1 MRRLYL
7 ECNLRD
13 TQNIYSLT
21 GMPASAWFLQRQ
33 VPFLLMHCQINT
45 TLISSRSLITRVT
58 LFIRQDQCHGS
69 VPDYPLGPAIVNL
82 ACNLDKIRNRCCP
95 LIFGLTAITMP
106 CFCVCLW
113 AVLISELS
121 GIKKN
126 GCFICLQMKLHY
138 CLYCFVLALG
148 AWLKRY
154 ISIFFFFFRY
164 EAFIEKSKWISICF
178 KSNTKKMCFIDLPL
192 IVSTPFWP
200 LRSSQPKRTSPTSAQ
215 DWRFSASCW
224 QCCSPQLSWL
234 TSSRSSGASLRA
246 WPAAIPK
253 CCVLSTPFFLVSWVS
268 SQLSLVSCN
277 DLFLNSHWKPD
288 QLHTGKNTIY
298 LIPFWEIV
306 MPHCDKIINRSELY
320 WRYNLQTFFPKRIK
334 WWDSLAWDLGILQ
347 T

>member
-82 ACNLDKIRNRCCP
+82 VCNLDKIRNRCCP

-121 GIKKN
+121 GIKKKTRLFHLSADEIALLSILL
-126 GCFICLQMKLHY
+126 CFSIGR
-138 CLYCFVLALG
+138 LA
-148 AWLKRY
+148 KK
-154 ISIFFFFFRY
+154 IHINNFFFFFRY

-178 KSNTKKMCFIDLPL
+178 KSNTKKNDLPL
-192 IVSTPFWP
+192 IMSTPFWP

-224 QCCSPQLSWL
+224 QCCRPQPSWL
-234 TSSRSSGASLRA
+234 TSSHSSGASLRA

-253 CCVLSTPFFLVSWVS
+253 CYVLSTPFFLVSWVS

-320 WRYNLQTFFPKRIK
+320 WRYNLQTCFPKRIK
-334 WWDSLAWDLGILQ
+334 CWDSLAWDLGILQ